1 MSLEDHTR
9 PNDRMFK
16 KELDSKENTFI
27 QLRRLAGEL
36 SSSDSAWITPQIS
49 GLSTRWEKLRGL
61 SRNRDDKLA
70 RSKARAQDFADQYN
84 DNVKWL
90 NEAEQR
96 VDAIALL
103 LESENTPSLMEKAR
117 FYTFLFHIFIC
128 FFRGF

>member
-1 MSLEDHTR
+1 
-9 PNDRMFK
+9 MFK

-103 LESENTPSLMEKAR
+103 LESENTPSLMEKDR
-117 FYTFLFHIFIC
+117 FHTIILPVLSMSFSLKCIFSK
-128 FFRGF
+128 